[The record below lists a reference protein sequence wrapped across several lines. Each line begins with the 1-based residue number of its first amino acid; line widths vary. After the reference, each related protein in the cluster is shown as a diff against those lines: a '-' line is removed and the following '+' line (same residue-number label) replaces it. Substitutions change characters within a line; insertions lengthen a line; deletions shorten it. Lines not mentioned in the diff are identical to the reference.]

1 VTTFLS
7 AAVVLLCLLCAFDL
21 LLTFGVIRR
30 LRQHTEQLADLRTK
44 PAISGLAVGGGVGA
58 FDSRTVD
65 GRAVSSTGLDG
76 DVLVAFF
83 STSCAACHERLPEF
97 LEHVGGLGV
106 HTRVLVVVA
115 GAAEK
120 TPTMVPALTAVAEVV
135 REEDEQ
141 GAMSTAFAVRG
152 YPVLFRLEDGKVAAF
167 GTTVSALPGTPVA
180 A

>member
-44 PAISGLAVGGGVGA
+44 PAITGLTIGGDVGA
-58 FDSRTVD
+58 FESRTID
-65 GRAVSSTGLDG
+65 GQSVTSAGLTGDT
-76 DVLVAFF
+76 VVAFF
-83 STSCAACHERLPEF
+83 STTCAACHERLPEF
-97 LEHVGGLGV
+97 LEHVAAVGV

-115 GAAEK
+115 GPAEK
-120 TPTMVPALTAVAEVV
+120 TPTMVPALAAVAEVV
-135 REEDEQ
+135 REEDDQ
-141 GAMSTAFAVRG
+141 DAMSTAFSVRG
-152 YPVLFRLEDGKVAAF
+152 YPVLFRLEGGKVAAF
-167 GTTVSALPGTPVA
+167 GTTVSALGTPVA